1 MAYTAGTGFRYWK
14 HINGN
19 VAEPYGT
26 PYRIANSTTLRVG
39 DVVRVNTAGFLVAN
53 GATSVPAG
61 ILLGFQ
67 DENGINPFSLG
78 YGSRTASTLTGD
90 DTLAVS
96 ATNQTRADY
105 INGMVAIDPSGEMLW
120 LNDASADLAL
130 TNLFQ
135 FYDIDSNS
143 RQIDAATNGD
153 ANGIFQLITWD
164 PQGTSVEV
172 NNPVSADAS
181 KGAFRM
187 NENQFSAGIDT
198 GTAKNAA

>member
-1 MAYTAGTGFRYWK
+1 MAYTAGTGFRYWQD
-14 HINGN
+14 IYGN
-19 VAEPYGT
+19 TASPTGV

-39 DVVRVNTAGFLVAN
+39 DVVRVNTAGFLVTN
-53 GATSVPAG
+53 GATAPTAG
-61 ILLGFQ
+61 ILVGFR

-90 DTLAVS
+90 DTLATS

-105 INGMVAIDPSGEMLW
+105 INGMVAIDPAGIMLW

-135 FYDIDSNS
+135 FYDIDSTS

-153 ANGIFQLITWD
+153 ANGIFQLIVWD
-164 PQGTSVEV
+164 PKGTSVEV
-172 NNPVSADAS
+172 NNPVAADAS
-181 KGAFRM
+181 FGAFRM
-187 NENQFSAGIDT
+187 NENQFSGGIDT